1 MFKMTTEQRK
11 QLLQYFWNRPYGEC
25 AALVNMLAA
34 LPEEKQEKKDDK
46 DKKNNLS

>member
-11 QLLQYFWNRPYGEC
+11 QLLQYFWKIPYGES

-34 LPEEKQEKKDDK
+34 LPQIKEEKKDDK
-46 DKKNNLS
+46 NKKDLS